1 MTHDAVTPPKKES
14 QFVLW
19 ALLWTVITNF
29 GGKFVN
35 LLTTIVLAWILV
47 KEDFGLAGYALVF
60 VTFIEILEGFGV
72 ESALVYH
79 DEDEDLLVNA
89 FWISALMGVF
99 ITLTVYFSAPVAAW
113 IFDDDRA
120 IPLVQALS
128 ATFFFTGLRIV
139 PKALLSRR
147 MQFKLLAIPELFKVL
162 FKGVA
167 AISLAIFGF
176 GPWSLIWSVVIGMA
190 VEMFV
195 LWMLVDW
202 RPVFRFVFKADK
214 IKPLL
219 SYGSGLIG
227 MSIVGTLIANIDYV
241 LVGRLLGASALGV
254 YMLGFRLP
262 TLLISPI
269 IQSLSKVLFP
279 LSARKQADHAS
290 LVQGWKYSIRYI
302 SILCVPLGVGM
313 AAVSA
318 ALVPAL
324 FGEKWIETIP
334 VVAAIALQN
343 VLIAFAWHT
352 GDIYKAI
359 GRIKPLFWLNVFQL
373 SITFPALYFATTLFG
388 TVGAVAFA
396 HVLAAVLM
404 VLVRLWDMSRVM
416 NIPLKD
422 IAWLLLHPILAGGVM
437 AAAVIFT
444 DTLLVGQGYSAW
456 IRLLIDIP
464 VGALVY
470 LLMTWLTM
478 RDEATTAIEQLSE
491 SFLRRRSTS

>member
-1 MTHDAVTPPKKES
+1 MTSDELIQPKQES
-14 QFVLW
+14 QFVIW

-79 DEDEDLLVNA
+79 DEEEDLLVNA
-89 FWISALMGVF
+89 FWISAFMGVF
-99 ITLTVYFSAPVAAW
+99 ITLAVYFSAPVAAW

-147 MQFKLLAIPELFKVL
+147 MQFKLLAIPELFKVI

-167 AISLAIFGF
+167 AISLAIYGF

-202 RPVFRFVFKADK
+202 RPVFRFVFKVEK

-241 LVGRLLGASALGV
+241 FVGRLLGASALGV

-279 LSARKQADHAS
+279 LSARKQTDHAS

-318 ALVPAL
+318 AMVPAL
-324 FGEKWIETIP
+324 FGDKWIETIP
-334 VVAAIALQN
+334 VVAAIAIQN

-359 GRIKPLFWLNVFQL
+359 GRIKPLFWLNVIQL
-373 SITFPALYFATTLFG
+373 LITLPALYFAASVFG

-396 HVLAAVLM
+396 HVVAAALM
-404 VLVRLWDMSRVM
+404 VFVRLFDMSRVM
-416 NIPLKD
+416 SISLKE
-422 IAWLLLHPILAGGVM
+422 ISWLLFHPILAGTVM
-437 AAAVIFT
+437 AAVVVMVDRSLASL
-444 DTLLVGQGYSAW
+444 DYSVW
-456 IRLLIDIP
+456 IRLLVDIA
-464 VGALVY
+464 VGGVVY

-478 RDEATTAIEQLSE
+478 REESQTAIEQLSE
-491 SFLRRRSTS
+491 SFGRRRGTQ